1 MAWSSK
7 LGAWGLAAVMSTAAT
22 SAAAFCR
29 TKSCE
34 LGESPSNRCE
44 RDDGCVVEG
53 NPLHWPS
60 ACINYAVQADGSPK
74 LGLDGAAFQQLAA
87 DTFAA
92 WQDVSCPGGGSPR
105 FQAQFQGFVSCTHRE
120 FVCGTAADNVSVLMF
135 HDSAWPGE
143 PDELGVT
150 TPTGGV
156 SSGLLVDADLELN
169 SYGFDFTLTRGEAEG
184 YALQDVLAHEMGHL
198 LGLSHSNEPGAL
210 MSTGYAELAISRQLL
225 TPDDIAAIC
234 AAYPPGP
241 PLDCPEPPPPAYDE
255 CRRPAGEPARDCKLA
270 SVTHDQSDGGC
281 SAAAVAPHR
290 GSVAPLML
298 LLGLLGRRLGRRFV
312 QNALSPGARAEC

>member
-1 MAWSSK
+1 MTWSRK
-7 LGAWGLAAVMSTAAT
+7 LGAWVIAVGVSAAAT
-22 SAAAFCR
+22 PAAAFCR

-34 LGESPSNRCE
+34 LGEAPSSPCE
-44 RDDGCVVEG
+44 RDGGCVVEG

-92 WQDVSCPGGGSPR
+92 WQDVTCPGGGSPR
-105 FQAQFQGFVSCTHRE
+105 FQAQFQGYVSCAHKE
-120 FVCGTAADNVSVLMF
+120 HVCGTATDNVSVLMF
-135 HDSAWPGE
+135 HDSGWPGDS
-143 PDELGVT
+143 DELGVT

-169 SYGFDFTLTRGEAEG
+169 SEGFDFSLSREAASG

-198 LGLSHSNEPGAL
+198 LGLSHSNKAGAL
-210 MSTGYAELAISRQLL
+210 MSTGYADLAVSRELL

-234 AAYPPGP
+234 AVYPPGD
-241 PLDCPEPPPPAYDE
+241 PLECPEPPPPAYDE
-255 CRRPAGEPARDCKLA
+255 CQLVPGDPAEECQLA
-270 SVTHDQSDGGC
+270 SVRHDQSKGGC
-281 SAAAVAPHR
+281 NAAPVAPTRGAVAPF
-290 GSVAPLML
+290 VL
-298 LLGLLGRRLGRRFV
+298 LLGLLGRWWRRRFV
-312 QNALSPGARAEC
+312 QNAISPGERTEC